1 MKFHHRWSPWKNLL
15 ATPWKNPLLIPLENP
30 SDARGARPYLVGLSA
45 EMNTLR
51 DLSAIKAP
59 VLLCSLEALAP
70 WLLVQRDVH
79 VILIDDGRISNSR
92 IKRNITVSKFPNVFK
107 TYCLWYINE
116 FLERLWVLLCLV
128 SCT

>member
-1 MKFHHRWSPWKNLL
+1 L

-30 SDARGARPYLVGLSA
+30 SDARGPRPYLVGLSA

-70 WLLVQRDVH
+70 
-79 VILIDDGRISNSR
+79 
-92 IKRNITVSKFPNVFK
+92 
-107 TYCLWYINE
+107 
-116 FLERLWVLLCLV
+116 
-128 SCT
+128 